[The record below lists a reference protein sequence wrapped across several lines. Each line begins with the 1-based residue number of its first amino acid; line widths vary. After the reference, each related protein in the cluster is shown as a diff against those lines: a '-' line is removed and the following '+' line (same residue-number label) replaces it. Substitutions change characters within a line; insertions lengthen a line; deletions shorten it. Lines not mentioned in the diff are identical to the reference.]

1 MRLPKLTDLS
11 PRQKEISDR
20 ISARRGG
27 TRGPFL
33 VWLRSP
39 ELCERV
45 ESLGA
50 YCRFESNLPDRIRE
64 LSLLIAARSLDAQY
78 SWNAHIGKAVEFGV
92 SKDALQALAE
102 NKTPEFSNADEQIA
116 YQFSTEILKD
126 HFVTD
131 ETFAAALN
139 EFGEAGLVDLI
150 GCLGNFSML
159 AMLLN
164 TFQVD
169 LQKVDPPY
177 PDVRGYAKALGRS
190 CSSLMTGPITA

>member
-1 MRLPKLTDLS
+1 MRLPALTDLS
-11 PRQKEISDR
+11 PRQQEISDR

-64 LSLLIAARSLDAQY
+64 LSLLIAARNLDAQY
-78 SWNAHIGKAVEFGV
+78 SWNAHIGKAIDFGV

-131 ETFAAALN
+131 ETFAAALD

-177 PDVRGYAKALGRS
+177 PDVRGYAKVTQS
-190 CSSLMTGPITA
+190 

>member
-1 MRLPKLTDLS
+1 MRLPALTDLS
-11 PRQKEISDR
+11 PRQQEISDR
-20 ISARRGG
+20 ITARRGG

-45 ESLGA
+45 EALGA
-50 YCRFESNLPDRIRE
+50 YCRFESNLPGRIRE
-64 LSLLIAARSLDAQY
+64 LSLLIAARNLDAQY
-78 SWNAHIGKAVEFGV
+78 SWNAHIGKAIDMGV
-92 SKDALQALAE
+92 SREALQQLAE
-102 NKTPEFSNADEQIA
+102 HKIPEFTSDDEQIA

-164 TFQVD
+164 AFQVD
-169 LQKVDPPY
+169 LQNIEPPY
-177 PDVRGYAKALGRS
+177 PDVRGYVKA
-190 CSSLMTGPITA
+190 TEA

>member
-1 MRLPKLTDLS
+1 MRLPALTDLS
-11 PRQKEISDR
+11 PRQQEISDR

-64 LSLLIAARSLDAQY
+64 LSLLIAARNLDAQY
-78 SWNAHIGKAVEFGV
+78 SWNAHIGKAIDFGV

-126 HFVTD
+126 HCVTD
-131 ETFAAALN
+131 ETFAAALD

-150 GCLGNFSML
+150 GCLGNFTML

-177 PDVRGYAKALGRS
+177 PDIRGYAKVTQS
-190 CSSLMTGPITA
+190 

>member
-1 MRLPKLTDLS
+1 MRLPALTELS
-11 PRQKEISDR
+11 PEQKEISDR
-20 ISARRGG
+20 ITARRGG

-39 ELCERV
+39 GLCERV
-45 ESLGA
+45 EALGA
-50 YCRFESNLPDRIRE
+50 YCRFESNLPERIRE
-64 LSLLIAARSLDAQY
+64 LSLLIAARNLDAQY
-78 SWNAHIGKAVEFGV
+78 SWNAHIGKAIDFGV

-102 NKTPEFSNADEQIA
+102 NKTPEFTNADEQIA
-116 YQFSTEILKD
+116 YRFSIEILRE

-164 TFQVD
+164 AFQVD

-177 PDVRGYAKALGRS
+177 PDVRGYAKVTDA
-190 CSSLMTGPITA
+190 

>member
-1 MRLPKLTDLS
+1 MRLPALTDLS
-11 PRQKEISDR
+11 PRQQEISDR

-64 LSLLIAARSLDAQY
+64 LSLLIAARNLDAQY
-78 SWNAHIGKAVEFGV
+78 SWNAHIGKAIDFGV

-131 ETFAAALN
+131 E
-139 EFGEAGLVDLI
+139 AGLVDLI
-150 GCLGNFSML
+150 GCLGNFTML

-177 PDVRGYAKALGRS
+177 PDIRGYAKVTQS
-190 CSSLMTGPITA
+190 